1 MVNVDGEVTPT
12 RTYEGARWQEL
23 KFNLTPAEARQL
35 AAQLVAAADNHDG
48 VGQDRHIMHRLDKI
62 PKNLGGLIFLVRSN
76 CAAALLRIT
85 ASGRHPTP
93 STGWRADSVLERHGR
108 DWPRVRQARHPFD
121 DPSQLPLPGVNL
133 VVSLSRTP

>member
-48 VGQDRHIMHRLDKI
+48 GFGQDRHIMHRLDKI
-62 PKNLGGLIFLVRSN
+62 PKNLGG
-76 CAAALLRIT
+76 
-85 ASGRHPTP
+85 
-93 STGWRADSVLERHGR
+93 
-108 DWPRVRQARHPFD
+108 
-121 DPSQLPLPGVNL
+121 
-133 VVSLSRTP
+133 

>member
-35 AAQLVAAADNHDG
+35 AVQLVAADNDDG

-62 PKNLGGLIFLVRSN
+62 PKNLGG
-76 CAAALLRIT
+76 
-85 ASGRHPTP
+85 
-93 STGWRADSVLERHGR
+93 
-108 DWPRVRQARHPFD
+108 
-121 DPSQLPLPGVNL
+121 
-133 VVSLSRTP
+133 